1 MQQEKEGAG
10 RSAQQAGE
18 RPVRRGPPL
27 PPMFLALSIAASV
40 FIAVGIIGLAAPEAL
55 PVDIGGGAA
64 AGSLIAGVAL
74 KTWAVTR
81 LVAAIRAAR
90 RG

>member
-1 MQQEKEGAG
+1 MQQQEKEASG
-10 RSAQQAGE
+10 RPA
-18 RPVRRGPPL
+18 RRTGPSLPPL
-27 PPMFLALSIAASV
+27 LLALSLGASV

-55 PVDIGGGAA
+55 PTEISPAAA
-64 AGSLIAGVAL
+64 AGSLIAGIAL

-81 LVAAIRAAR
+81 LIAAIRAAR